1 MKKLIGLFLIVWIA
15 CTAANAQC
23 AIKNEA
29 IKAGEEL
36 VYNLKFNWKFVWVD
50 AGTAKLNTEAVTYQN
65 KPCFKSTLLSVSNK
79 KVDFFFKMR
88 DTITTVTTQQIEPL
102 YYRKGAEEGKRYTVD
117 EAWFNYDK
125 NKVLVDQ
132 KRFYRGGEVVK
143 TQTEHDECVYD
154 MLGILMRA
162 RSFSANTYKE
172 GDKIKF
178 LMVTGREVEEQTLIY
193 RGKEVVAAEHGIKYR
208 CLVFSLVEYPDG
220 KEKEVITFFVT
231 DDKNHLPIRL
241 DLYLN
246 FGSAKAFLSSV
257 KGNRYELTSVV
268 Y

>member
-1 MKKLIGLFLIVWIA
+1 MKKLISLFVIVWIA

-23 AIKNEA
+23 AIKNQA
-29 IKAGEEL
+29 IQAGEEL

-50 AGTAKLNTEAVTYQN
+50 AGTAKLNMETVTYKN
-65 KPCFKSTLLSVSNK
+65 KSCFKSTLLSVSNK
-79 KVDFFFKMR
+79 RVDFFFKMR
-88 DTITTVTTQQIEPL
+88 DTITTVTTQHIEPL

-117 EAWFNYDK
+117 EAWFNYKK
-125 NKVLVDQ
+125 NKVVVDQ
-132 KRFYRGGEVVK
+132 KRKYRDGEIVT
-143 TQTEHDECVYD
+143 TQTEHDECAYD
-154 MLGILMRA
+154 MLSILMKA
-162 RSFSANTYKE
+162 RSFSADSYKI
-172 GDKIKF
+172 GDKINF
-178 LMVTGREVEEQTLIY
+178 LMATGKKVEEQTLIY
-193 RGKEVVAAEHGIKYR
+193 RGKEVVTAEHGIKYR

-257 KGNRYELTSVV
+257 KGNRYELSSVV